1 MFSVTKTKKYWFTI
15 SGALVLTSIIMLFSW
30 GLNFGIDFTG
40 GSLTEI
46 SYEASPSSE
55 ESIRQIFT
63 DNGFSNIVLQ
73 KTDKGAIIR
82 FSEASEE
89 VHQKIKGNLAGSLGE
104 SFEEVRFESIGP
116 SIGQELIQ
124 KSYKA
129 IFIVLALIVLYVAWV
144 FRKVSRPV
152 ASWKYGIAAIVAL
165 FHDVIITAGLFS
177 FLGKFYGVEVDAP
190 FIAAILTV
198 LGYSVNDTIVVFD
211 RIRENLHKGHS
222 LFEETVDESVRQTF
236 ARSLNTSLTVIL
248 SLLAVYLFG
257 GESVRAFSLAL
268 IVGVIVGT
276 YSSIFLASPLV
287 TLWQKQ

>member
-144 FRKVSRPV
+144 FRKV
-152 ASWKYGIAAIVAL
+152 
-165 FHDVIITAGLFS
+165 
-177 FLGKFYGVEVDAP
+177 
-190 FIAAILTV
+190 
-198 LGYSVNDTIVVFD
+198 
-211 RIRENLHKGHS
+211 
-222 LFEETVDESVRQTF
+222 
-236 ARSLNTSLTVIL
+236 
-248 SLLAVYLFG
+248 
-257 GESVRAFSLAL
+257 
-268 IVGVIVGT
+268 
-276 YSSIFLASPLV
+276 
-287 TLWQKQ
+287 

>member
-1 MFSVTKTKKYWFTI
+1 M
-15 SGALVLTSIIMLFSW
+15 
-30 GLNFGIDFTG
+30 
-40 GSLTEI
+40 
-46 SYEASPSSE
+46 
-55 ESIRQIFT
+55 
-63 DNGFSNIVLQ
+63 
-73 KTDKGAIIR
+73 
-82 FSEASEE
+82 
-89 VHQKIKGNLAGSLGE
+89 
-104 SFEEVRFESIGP
+104 
-116 SIGQELIQ
+116 
-124 KSYKA
+124 
-129 IFIVLALIVLYVAWV
+129 
-144 FRKVSRPV
+144 
-152 ASWKYGIAAIVAL
+152 
-165 FHDVIITAGLFS
+165 
-177 FLGKFYGVEVDAP
+177 GKFYGVEVDAP

-268 IVGVIVGT
+268 IAGVIVGT

>member
-268 IVGVIVGT
+268 IAGVIVGT

>member
-116 SIGQELIQ
+116 SIGQELRN
-124 KSYKA
+124 KTELA
-129 IFIVLALIVLYVAWV
+129 IAAALLAITIYIAFA

-222 LFEETVDESVRQTF
+222 LFEETVDGSVRQTF